1 MRIIAV
7 STFYVLPPR
16 PLQARAYA
24 EFLRGVLPGL
34 NLARV
39 TWGDL
44 ADTLAELLRSQDAV
58 YLVHREDL
66 PEGEDTATALANGFG
81 AEAGDEVI
89 EVGGNLAG
97 PVRRWRMG
105 QAA

>member
-1 MRIIAV
+1 M

-16 PLQARAYA
+16 PLPARAYA
-24 EFLRGVLPGL
+24 DFLRGVLPGL

-39 TWGDL
+39 TWGEL
-44 ADTLAELLRSQDAV
+44 ADTLSELLRSQDDV
-58 YLVHREDL
+58 YLLHREDL
-66 PEGEDTATALANGFG
+66 PEGEDAAEALASGFG

-89 EVGGNLAG
+89 EVGAAAPGA
-97 PVRRWRMG
+97 VRRWRLG

>member
-1 MRIIAV
+1 V

-16 PLQARAYA
+16 PLPARAYTD
-24 EFLRGVLPGL
+24 FLRGVLPGL

-39 TWGDL
+39 TWGE
-44 ADTLAELLRSQDAV
+44 LAETLSEMLRSQDDV
-58 YLVHREDL
+58 YLIHREDL
-66 PEGEDTATALANGFG
+66 PEGEDTAAALVNGFG
-81 AEAGDEVI
+81 AGAGDEVI
-89 EVGGNLAG
+89 EVGRTLAG

>member
-1 MRIIAV
+1 M

-16 PLQARAYA
+16 PLPARAYA

-44 ADTLAELLRSQDAV
+44 ADTLSEMLRSQDDV

-66 PEGEDTATALANGFG
+66 PDGEDTAAALADGFG

-89 EVGGNLAG
+89 EVGGTLAG
-97 PVRRWRMG
+97 PVRRWHLG